1 LSQGITGRDVVI
13 LSEVIEAIKCESKR
27 ERHCFTVALFF
38 GLILALLPPFA
49 SAEEKKISLDQ
60 LSDCNWMVTYR
71 GRTYD
76 LSPLTR
82 EALARPIESDI
93 RYALQRVPAANDH
106 LNAMS
111 THLRDARAH
120 TIFASIFLGGFIATR
135 IIRSSQKNENYRQ
148 DYDVASAATGLFFL
162 ASTAFSWKST
172 RDAKDELVKSVEAF
186 NEGSPH
192 KIEPAAEG
200 QALMGQ

>member
-1 LSQGITGRDVVI
+1 VVI
-13 LSEVIEAIKCESKR
+13 LSEVLESIKCESKR
-27 ERHCFTVALFF
+27 EQHSVIALFF
-38 GLILALLPPFA
+38 GLLLLLPLFA
-49 SAEEKKISLDQ
+49 SAAEEKQVSLEG

-76 LSPLTR
+76 LAPLTR

-93 RYALQRVPAANDH
+93 RFALQRVPAANEH
-106 LNAMS
+106 LNAMG

-120 TIFASIFLGGFIATR
+120 TIFASIFLGGFIASR
-135 IIRSSQKNENYRQ
+135 VLRANQKNDNDRQ
-148 DYDVASAATGLFFL
+148 GYDIASAATGLFFL

-172 RDAKDELVKSVEAF
+172 RDAKAELVNAVQSF

-192 KIEPAAEG
+192 KIEPAAES
-200 QALMGQ
+200 QALILQ